1 MRLTTSISIA
11 FGMTLF
17 AVPAYAVHHKT
28 KISCEHRCKV
38 EAPRPAVVLK
48 QDNAPHRVCDWIGP
62 GGRAVYRCTTV
73 EATPQPLVVTQD
85 TTLPHRTCGW
95 LPPAE
100 PRAVYACR

>member
-11 FGMTLF
+11 FGMALF
-17 AVPAYAVHHKT
+17 AVPAYAVHQQT
-28 KISCEHRCKV
+28 KINCEHGCNVKSPPL
-38 EAPRPAVVLK
+38 AALAK
-48 QDNAPHRVCDWIGP
+48 QNNAPHRVCDWIGP
-62 GGRAVYRCTTV
+62 GGRAVYRCRTI

-95 LPPAE
+95 LPPAG